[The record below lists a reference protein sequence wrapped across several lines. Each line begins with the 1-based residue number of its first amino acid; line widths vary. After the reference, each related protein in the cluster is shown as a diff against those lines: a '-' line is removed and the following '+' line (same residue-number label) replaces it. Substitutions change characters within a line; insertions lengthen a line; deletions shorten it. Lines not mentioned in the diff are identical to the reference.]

1 MNRSPQKDQENYK
14 SLVPLSVSSKLW
26 DKIKVK
32 PEGVSAGDKE
42 MLSAV
47 IGVYAFVPGLAEQ
60 IRYLAFL
67 RSKIMA
73 LLLKKG
79 RYEHY
84 KDSLKTVRD
93 HWATAVNL
101 SNNDEDWDFV
111 IIMLSDIEEVLQGIA
126 EAEGLTANTRDA
138 YRGEVM
144 LPGPIKNT
152 E

>member
-1 MNRSPQKDQENYK
+1 MNRSPSKDG
-14 SLVPLSVSSKLW
+14 SSKTLPPLKVQPTLW
-26 DKIKVK
+26 DEIKTK

-67 RSKIMA
+67 RAKIMA

-84 KDSLKTVRD
+84 RETLESVRD
-93 HWATAVNL
+93 YWALAVNL
-101 SNNDEDWDFV
+101 SNSDEEWDFV
-111 IIMLSDIEEVLQGIA
+111 IIMLSNLEEILQGIA

-144 LPGPIKNT
+144 LPGPIKDPA
-152 E
+152 